1 VLATRFGMRA
11 LDLVHEEGWG
21 HMAALRGTEIIQVD
35 LAEALDGLKSVPAQR
50 YEEAQIL
57 FGR

>member
-1 VLATRFGMRA
+1 
-11 LDLVHEEGWG
+11 
-21 HMAALRGTEIIQVD
+21 MAALRGTEIVQVD
-35 LAEALDGLKSVPAQR
+35 LAEALDGLKTVPHQR